1 MSTEHRAANGRGR
14 DPEPRPPTES
24 GPYEYVY
31 NGRGFYGD
39 HASDRAE
46 LTYLRD
52 WKAWA
57 ERRLRGL
64 NALADSVTEALNSGD
79 GSYRP

>member
-1 MSTEHRAANGRGR
+1 MSDSHNVGSVNCR
-14 DPEPRPPTES
+14 DPEPQPATDVEPMVS
-24 GPYEYVY
+24 VY
-31 NGRGFYGD
+31 NGRRFYGTG
-39 HASDRAE
+39 ASDRAE

-57 ERRLRGL
+57 ERQLRGYR
-64 NALADSVTEALNSGD
+64 AWESSVNEALNSGD